1 MSDGEHYQLLLVDD
15 EASVVDSLAETLP
28 WASLGIAEVFR
39 AYSGQEAL
47 EILNTNSVDVMISDI
62 RMPGMNGL
70 ELLSQVRRSWRN
82 IKFIVLSGHAEFAY
96 AQQAMAHETFDY
108 LLKPVSD
115 EEILAKVGLA
125 VEALREERAEYRMH
139 ERVAKAFQES
149 LPMLRGELL
158 NELLQG
164 FHHHPGRLEKRME
177 SLKIGIEPG
186 DPFSLMLVRLEGEL
200 LEMDFYSLSLMEYA
214 IGNMAEEW
222 FGDRFRLWS
231 GKSVHGYLAFVVT
244 PTPEAAGELT
254 PEELEQE
261 LRHKASQLQ
270 LSVDHYLR
278 RTVSVLVSKRG
289 EFPRDVQRLYDD
301 LLQALRRQIG
311 NQTGLFVQV
320 SDELEQQPVHSLQRL
335 YEPPLLLHLL
345 ESGNWELTE
354 EKLAGIWSELNQK
367 WANSPEHLNEVFFS
381 VYASFASFAHKN
393 GKELADVIGPSLS
406 DVSGL
411 LPSRSIASLQSWI
424 FDSFRKLRQS
434 AETEASDDREI
445 AVHKIKSYVQK
456 HLVEDVSL
464 QALADYMYMHPVHV
478 SRIFKLQTGE
488 NLSDY
493 VLRLKME
500 LAASLLANPAM
511 KSYEIAL
518 KLGYQ
523 NPNYFNKVFKKYY
536 SLTPQEYRQ
545 KLESRREE

>member
-1 MSDGEHYQLLLVDD
+1 MSEQEYFQLLVVDD

-28 WASLGIAEVFR
+28 WTSVGIVRVFK

-47 EILNTNSVDVMISDI
+47 EILNTNSVDIMISDI

-70 ELLSQVRRSWRN
+70 ELLAQVRRRWKKL
-82 IKFIVLSGHAEFAY
+82 KFILLSGHAEFAY
-96 AQQAMAHETFDY
+96 AQEAMAHETFDY

-115 EEILAKVGLA
+115 EEILAKVELA
-125 VEALREERAEYRMH
+125 AETLRKEREEFRMH
-139 ERVAKAFQES
+139 ERVAKAFQEN
-149 LPMLRGELL
+149 LPKLRGELL

-164 FHHHPGRLEKRME
+164 FKHYPEQLGKRMD
-177 SLKIGIEPG
+177 SLKIRVGIG
-186 DPFSLMLVRLEGEL
+186 DPFSLMLVRVEGQL
-200 LEMDFYSLSLMEYA
+200 TDMDFYSLSLMEYA

-222 FGDRFRLWS
+222 FEDRFSLWS
-231 GKSVHGYLAFVVT
+231 CKSVHGYLAFVIT
-244 PTPEAAGELT
+244 AAPQAAEELT

-261 LRHKASQLQ
+261 MRHKASQLQ
-270 LSVDHYLR
+270 LSVEHFLR
-278 RTVSVLVSKRG
+278 GTVSVLISNRG
-289 EFPRDVQRLYDD
+289 EFPKDAKRLYDE
-301 LLQALRRQIG
+301 LLLALRRQIG
-311 NQTGLFVQV
+311 HQTGMFVQA
-320 SDELEQQPVHSLQRL
+320 SDEIEQQPVQALQRFF
-335 YEPPLLLHLL
+335 EPPLLLHLM

-354 EKLAGIWSELNQK
+354 EKLTGIWDELNEK
-367 WANSPEHLNEVFFS
+367 RANSPEHLTEVFFA

-393 GKELADVIGPSLS
+393 GKELADMVGPSLS
-406 DVSGL
+406 DVAGL
-411 LPSRSIASLQSWI
+411 PPNRSIASLKSWI
-424 FDSFRKLRQS
+424 FDSYRMIRQS
-434 AETEASDDREI
+434 MENEARDDREI
-445 AVHKIKSYVQK
+445 AVKKIQAYVRK

-464 QALADYMYMHPVHV
+464 QTLADYMFMHPVHV

-511 KSYEIAL
+511 KSYEISYQ
-518 KLGYQ
+518 LGYQ

-545 KLESRREE
+545 NLESR